1 GQRLIARKF
10 ATANRPQPTSGE
22 LRRSKSIT
30 GMANCL
36 DWCVG
41 AEFLAQSA
49 DADVDDV
56 RPRVEVIPPDLRQQA
71 FTADDL
77 ARMLSEVM
85 EDAKLAI
92 GQLRRQGAD
101 ARLT

>member
-1 GQRLIARKF
+1 
-10 ATANRPQPTSGE
+10 
-22 LRRSKSIT
+22 
-30 GMANCL
+30 MANCL

-101 ARLT
+101 ARLTPREIEHERPGAEDVAVVSLTCLS